1 MNNSSCIVRTL
12 CIGGI
17 ALLGGCIITAPQFK
31 PEPAST
37 DPKTLQRTAL
47 SGSGQRLGFYY
58 MVNPDCSPGGVPKIL
73 VEQQPAHGAVAISDA
88 QDYTN
93 FPASNQRY
101 GCNKQK
107 SPGAVLSYTSESGY
121 KGSDQVSVKAIYS
134 DGGVKTVNY
143 AITVE

>member
-1 MNNSSCIVRTL
+1 MNTRSSIVRAI
-12 CIGGI
+12 CIGSI
-17 ALLGGCIITAPQFK
+17 ALLGGCIITTPQFK

-37 DPKTLQRTAL
+37 DPRTLQRTAL
-47 SGSGQRLGFYY
+47 SGSGQRLGFY
-58 MVNPDCSPGGVPKIL
+58 MVNPDCSPGGVPKLL
-73 VEQQPAHGAVAISDA
+73 VEQQPAHGSVEVTEM

-101 GCNKQK
+101 ACNKQK

-134 DGGVKTVNY
+134 DGGVKAVNY